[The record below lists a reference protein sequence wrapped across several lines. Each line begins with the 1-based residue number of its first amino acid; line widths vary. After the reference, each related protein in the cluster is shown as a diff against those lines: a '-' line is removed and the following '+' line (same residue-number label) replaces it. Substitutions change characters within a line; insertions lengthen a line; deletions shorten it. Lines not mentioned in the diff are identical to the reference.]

1 MKINVVL
8 YHPEIPQ
15 NTGNIMRSCV
25 GFNAKLHLI
34 KPLGFKL
41 DEKHLQRS
49 AVDYYEHLVYEV
61 YEDYE
66 DFKKKNPGKYYFL
79 TRYGK
84 KSPSTINFK
93 EDAKDDE
100 KVYLIF
106 GAESTGIAYDI
117 LKDNLNDC
125 YRIPTTDKIR
135 SLNLSNCAAIMLFLA
150 SEQLNDETVIFKNEP
165 NVSNDLEFKGENF
178 IENVDVSTL
187 DYRHREQK

>member
-1 MKINVVL
+1 MSKINVVL

-25 GFNAKLHLI
+25 GFNADLHLI
-34 KPLGFKL
+34 EPLGFRI
-41 DEKHLQRS
+41 DEKQLKRS
-49 AVDYYEHLVYEV
+49 AVDYYDHI
-61 YEDYE
+61 DYE
-66 DFKKKNPGKYYFL
+66 IYDDFDDFKNKNKGKYYFL

-93 EDAKDDE
+93 ETDE
-100 KVYLIF
+100 NIYLIF

-117 LKDNLNDC
+117 LKEYLDDL

-150 SEQLNDETVIFKNEP
+150 SEQLNGSEVLGCEP
-165 NVSNDLEFKGENF
+165 DKTDDLSFKGSDF
-178 IENVDVSTL
+178 IENVDINSL
-187 DYRHREQK
+187 DRKHKEWK

>member
-49 AVDYYEHLVYEV
+49 AVDYYEHLVYDV
-61 YEDYE
+61 YENWD
-66 DFKKKNPGKYYFL
+66 DFKSKNKGKFYFL
-79 TRYGK
+79 TRYGH
-84 KSPSTINFK
+84 KSPSSIDFK
-93 EDAKDDE
+93 ETDE
-100 KVYLIF
+100 DIYLIF

>member
-34 KPLGFKL
+34 KPLGFSL
-41 DEKHLQRS
+41 DEKKLRRS
-49 AVDYYEHLVYEV
+49 CVDYFDYIQYEV
-61 YEDYE
+61 YEDFD
-66 DFKKKNPGKYYFL
+66 DFKSKNKGKYYFL
-79 TRYGK
+79 TRYGH
-84 KSPSTINFK
+84 KSPSSINFK
-93 EDAKDDE
+93 EAEDE
-100 KVYLIF
+100 DVYLIF

-117 LKDNLNDC
+117 LKDNLDDC

-150 SEQLNDETVIFKNEP
+150 SEQLNGEDIVVSHEP
-165 NVSNDLEFKGENF
+165 DNMKGENF

-187 DYRHREQK
+187 DRKHKEN

>member
-41 DEKHLQRS
+41 DEDKIRRS
-49 AVDYYEHLVYEV
+49 ALDYYQYINYEV
-61 YEDYE
+61 YENFS
-66 DFKKKNPGKYYFL
+66 DFKEKNKGKYYFL
-79 TRYGK
+79 TRYGH

-93 EDAKDDE
+93 ETDE
-100 KVYLIF
+100 DIYLIF

-117 LKDNLNDC
+117 LKDNLDDC

-150 SEQLNDETVIFKNEP
+150 SEQLNGDDVIFKNEP
-165 NVSNDLEFKGENF
+165 NASLDLTFKGDDF
-178 IENVDVSTL
+178 IENVDVSKL
-187 DYRHREQK
+187 DYKHREYK

>member
-1 MKINVVL
+1 MKKLNVVL

-49 AVDYYEHLVYEV
+49 ALDYFEYLDYEV
-61 YEDYE
+61 YEDFD
-66 DFKKKNPGKYYFL
+66 DFLSKNSGSFYFF
-79 TRYGK
+79 TRYGNK
-84 KSPSTINFK
+84 TPNNAPFDKV
-93 EDAKDDE
+93 KDNI
-100 KVYLIF
+100 YLFF

-117 LKDNLNDC
+117 LKKYEDDL

-135 SLNLSNCAAIMLFLA
+135 SLNLSNTVAIALYEA
-150 SEQLNDETVIFKNEP
+150 SSKLNDSEIYNLEP
-165 NVSNDLEFKGENF
+165 ESLKGPTF
-178 IENVDVSTL
+178 IQDVDVNTL
-187 DYRHREQK
+187 DYKHKEWNK

>member
-25 GFNAKLHLI
+25 GFNARLHLI
-34 KPLGFKL
+34 KPLGYKL
-41 DEKHLQRS
+41 DDNKLRRS
-49 AVDYYEHLVYEV
+49 CVDYYDYINYEV

-66 DFKKKNPGKYYFL
+66 DFVSKNPGKYYFL
-79 TRYGK
+79 TRYGH

-93 EDAKDDE
+93 EAKDE
-100 KVYLIF
+100 NVYLIF

-117 LKDNLNDC
+117 LKDNLDDC

-150 SEQLNDETVIFKNEP
+150 SEQLNDSSIVSLEEP
-165 NVSNDLEFKGENF
+165 DTMKGHNF
-178 IENVDVSTL
+178 IDNIVVSEL
-187 DYRHREQK
+187 DSVHREH